1 MTNIRGVYVVLVTPF
16 MADQRVDHAG
26 LKRNVEWLVEQGVHG
41 LIPLGSTG
49 EFASLEDDDKRK
61 IVDTV
66 MAAAGG
72 KVPVV
77 VGTTAETTEK
87 AIQNTVKAK
96 QAGASGALVLPPYY
110 YTPDQDEIFEHYHRI
125 SDAVD
130 LPIMVYNNPFS
141 SKVDIQAETVAR
153 LAQLEHVACIKEST
167 GDIKRITEIRTRTND
182 GIKIFCG
189 WEDMAYESFLMGC
202 EGWVCVIGN
211 ILPKAAVELF
221 KLVVDQQ
228 DFQAGWILYKRM
240 LPILRY
246 LEYAGKTQKAL
257 KYVLDG
263 MNLIGGYSS
272 SPKLPLDAAS
282 MARIDELLR
291 DFKGGDEAAAR

>member
-1 MTNIRGVYVVLVTPF
+1 MTKIRGVYVVLVTPF
-16 MADQRVDHAG
+16 MADKRVDYAG
-26 LKRNVEWLVEQGVHG
+26 LRRNAEWLVKQGVHG

-49 EFASLEDDDKRK
+49 EFASLEDGDKRQ

-72 KVPVV
+72 KVPIV

-87 AIQNTVKAK
+87 AIENTARAK
-96 QAGASGALVLPPYY
+96 KAGAAGALVLPPYY
-110 YTPDQDEIFEHYHRI
+110 YTPDPDEIVEHYRRI

-141 SKVDIQAETVAR
+141 SKVDIQPETVAR
-153 LAQLEHVACIKEST
+153 LARLEHVQCIKEST
-167 GDIKRITEIRTRTND
+167 GDIKRITEIRTRTED
-182 GIKIFCG
+182 GISIFCG
-189 WEDMAYESFLMGC
+189 WEDMAYESFLAGC
-202 EGWVCVIGN
+202 QGWVCVIGN

-221 KLVVDQQ
+221 DLVVEKKDY
-228 DFQAGWILYKRM
+228 QAGWTLYKRM

-263 MNLIGGYSS
+263 MGLAGGHSS
-272 SPKLPLDAAS
+272 SPKLPLDPES
-282 MARIDELLR
+282 KTRIDALLR
-291 DFKGGDEAAAR
+291 EFNKS

>member
-1 MTNIRGVYVVLVTPF
+1 MTDIRGVYVVLVTPF
-16 MADQRVDHAG
+16 LADQRVDHAG

-49 EFASLEDDDKRK
+49 EFASLEDDDKLK

-110 YTPDQDEIFEHYHRI
+110 YTPDQDEIFEHYRRI

-211 ILPKAAVELF
+211 ILPKAAVEF
-221 KLVVDQQ
+221 FELVVDKQ

-282 MARIDELLR
+282 MVRIDELLR
-291 DFKGGDEAAAR
+291 DFKGGD

>member
-221 KLVVDQQ
+221 ELVVDKQ

>member
-26 LKRNVEWLVEQGVHG
+26 LKRNVEWLVEQGVQG

-49 EFASLEDDDKRK
+49 EFASIEDDDKHK

-87 AIQNTVKAK
+87 AIQNTVKAR

-110 YTPDQDEIFEHYHRI
+110 YTPDQDEIFEHYRRI

-211 ILPKAAVELF
+211 ILPRAAVELF
-221 KLVVDQQ
+221 DLVVEKQ
-228 DFQAGWILYKRM
+228 DFKGGWALYKRM

-246 LEYAGKTQKAL
+246 LEYAGKTHKAL

-263 MNLIGGYSS
+263 MKLAGGRSS
-272 SPKLPLDAAS
+272 SPKLPLDSES
-282 MARIDELLR
+282 MVRIDKLLR
-291 DFKGGDEAAAR
+291 DYKGGD

>member
-1 MTNIRGVYVVLVTPF
+1 
-16 MADQRVDHAG
+16 
-26 LKRNVEWLVEQGVHG
+26 VHG

-49 EFASLEDDDKRK
+49 EFASLEDGDKRQ

-72 KVPVV
+72 KVPIV

-87 AIQNTVKAK
+87 AIENTATAK
-96 QAGASGALVLPPYY
+96 KAGAAGALVLPPYY
-110 YTPDQDEIFEHYHRI
+110 YTPDPDEIVDHYRRI

-130 LPIMVYNNPFS
+130 LPIVVYNNPFS
-141 SKVDIQAETVAR
+141 SKVDIQPETVAR
-153 LAQLEHVACIKEST
+153 LAQLEHVQCIKEST
-167 GDIKRITEIRTRTND
+167 GDIKRITEIRTRTED
-182 GIKIFCG
+182 GISIFCG

-202 EGWVCVIGN
+202 QGWVCVIGN
-211 ILPKAAVELF
+211 VLPKAAVELF
-221 KLVVDQQ
+221 DLVVEKKDY
-228 DFQAGWILYKRM
+228 QAGWTLYKRM

-263 MNLIGGYSS
+263 MGLVGGHSS
-272 SPKLPLDAAS
+272 SPKLPLDPES
-282 MARIDELLR
+282 KTRIDALLR
-291 DFKGGDEAAAR
+291 EFNKS

>member
-87 AIQNTVKAK
+87 AIQNTVMAK

>member
-16 MADQRVDHAG
+16 KADKRVDHEG
-26 LKRNVEWLVEQGVHG
+26 LKRNVEWLVGQGVHG

-49 EFASLEDDDKRK
+49 EFASLEDQDKQE
-61 IVDTV
+61 IIDTV

-87 AIQNTVKAK
+87 AIQNTVRAK
-96 QAGASGALVLPPYY
+96 QAGASGALILPPYY
-110 YTPDQDEIFEHYHRI
+110 YTPDQDEIYDHYRRI

-130 LPIMVYNNPFS
+130 LPIMIYNNPFS

-153 LAQLEHVACIKEST
+153 LAQLDHVACIKEST

-182 GIKIFCG
+182 GIRIFCG
-189 WEDMAYESFLMGC
+189 WEDMAYESLLMGC

-211 ILPKAAVELF
+211 ILPRAAVELF
-221 KLVVDQQ
+221 DLVVEKQ
-228 DFQAGWILYKRM
+228 DFKSGWALYKRM

-263 MNLIGGYSS
+263 MNLAGGHSS
-272 SPKLPLDAAS
+272 SPKLPLDAES
-282 MARIDELLR
+282 RVRIDELLR
-291 DFKGGDEAAAR
+291 NFKGGD

>member
-1 MTNIRGVYVVLVTPF
+1 MTKIRGVYVVLVTPF
-16 MADQRVDHAG
+16 MADKRVDYAG
-26 LKRNVEWLVEQGVHG
+26 LRRNAEWLVQQGVHG

-49 EFASLEDDDKRK
+49 EFASLEDEDKRQ

-66 MAAAGG
+66 MVAVGG

-87 AIQNTVKAK
+87 AIENTVSARK
-96 QAGASGALVLPPYY
+96 AGAAGALVLPPYY
-110 YTPDQDEIFEHYHRI
+110 YTPDPDEIVEHYRRI

-141 SKVDIQAETVAR
+141 SKVDIQPETVAR
-153 LAQLEHVACIKEST
+153 LARLEHVKCIKEST
-167 GDIKRITEIRTRTND
+167 GDIKRITEIRTRTED
-182 GIKIFCG
+182 GISIFCG
-189 WEDMAYESFLMGC
+189 WEDMAYESFLAGC
-202 EGWVCVIGN
+202 QGWVCVIGN

-221 KLVVDQQ
+221 DLVVEKKDY
-228 DFQAGWILYKRM
+228 QAGWTLYKRM

-246 LEYAGKTQKAL
+246 LEYAGKTQKTL

-263 MNLIGGYSS
+263 MGLAGGHSS
-272 SPKLPLDAAS
+272 SPKLPLDPES
-282 MARIDELLR
+282 KTRIDALLR
-291 DFKGGDEAAAR
+291 EFNKS

>member
-49 EFASLEDDDKRK
+49 EFASLEDDDKLK

-87 AIQNTVKAK
+87 AIQNTVMAK

-110 YTPDQDEIFEHYHRI
+110 YTPDQDEIFEHYRRI

-282 MARIDELLR
+282 MVRIDELLR
-291 DFKGGDEAAAR
+291 NYKGGD

>member
-16 MADQRVDHAG
+16 LADRRVDHAG
-26 LKRNVEWLVEQGVHG
+26 LRRNVEWLVGQGVHG

-49 EFASLEDDDKRK
+49 EFASLEDQDKLK

-87 AIQNTVKAK
+87 AIQNTVQAR
-96 QAGASGALVLPPYY
+96 QAGAAGALVLPPYY
-110 YTPDQDEIFEHYHRI
+110 YTPDQDEIFEHYRRI

-141 SKVDIQAETVAR
+141 SKVDIQAGTVAR

-211 ILPKAAVELF
+211 ILPEAAVELF
-221 KLVVDQQ
+221 DLVVDKQ
-228 DFQAGWILYKRM
+228 DFKGGWALYKRM

-263 MNLIGGYSS
+263 MDLNGGYSS
-272 SPKLPLDAAS
+272 SPKLPLDAES
-282 MARIDELLR
+282 MVRIDELLR
-291 DFKGGDEAAAR
+291 NYKGGDQAATS